1 MSNKSTKLFDG
12 QVALI
17 TGAASGIGKATA
29 FLFAQNGART
39 VLTDISEVEGQRV
52 VSEIVKKFDTPSIFI
67 KCDVSKS
74 AEIEK
79 IIEQTVNQFGRLDYA
94 FNNAGIEGVANT
106 TTECTEENWD
116 KTINTNLKGV
126 WLCMKYEIEQILKQ
140 GQGGAIVNCSSIAG
154 LVGFT
159 GTPAYTASKHGVLGL
174 TKTAALEYAKSGIR
188 INAVCPGII
197 DTPMIDRFTGGDK
210 KAAAQITASEPIGRM
225 GHPEEIA
232 EAVIWLCSERSSFV
246 TGHSLVADGGWVAQ

>member
-1 MSNKSTKLFDG
+1 MSNKNTNLFSG
-12 QVALI
+12 KVALI
-17 TGAASGIGKATA
+17 TGASSGIGKATA
-29 FLFAQNGART
+29 FLFAQNGVRT
-39 VLTDISEVEGQRV
+39 VLTDISEADGQKV
-52 VSEIVKKFDTPSIFI
+52 AAEIVKTFDTPSVFI

-74 AEIEK
+74 AEVK
-79 IIEQTVNQFGRLDYA
+79 KLIEQTVSHFGRLDYA
-94 FNNAGIEGVANT
+94 FNNAGIEGITNT
-106 TTECTEENWD
+106 TSECTEENWD

-140 GQGGAIVNCSSIAG
+140 GHGGAIVNCSSIAG

-159 GTPAYTASKHGVLGL
+159 GIPAYSASKHGVLGL

-188 INAVCPGII
+188 INAVCPGVIE
-197 DTPMIDRFTGGDK
+197 TPMIDRFTGGDP
-210 KAAAQITASEPIGRM
+210 KAAAQMSASEPIGRM

-232 EAVIWLCSERSSFV
+232 EAVFWLCSERSSFV